1 MILVRLNDKYVAPL
15 KEYAERIVKKDS
27 NKNVHC
33 KYVGCNHL
41 GMLDCKDCKFYGK
54 YHKLED
60 VEVKFKFI
68 EEEN

>member
-15 KEYAERIVKKDS
+15 NEDS
-27 NKNVHC
+27 EKGIKSGLDLVYC
-33 KYVGCNHL
+33 SDIGCQYIDSINCE
-41 GMLDCKDCKFYGK
+41 DCVFRNAKI
-54 YHKLED
+54 LED